1 MAQINPVFLNGKLVP
16 IEQASVSV
24 LDRGFIFGD
33 GVYELVPVYS
43 RVPFRLDEHL
53 TRLERSLG
61 EAKIRN
67 PYSRAQWRSNIYQ
80 VIDGQT
86 FDDQGVYFQVTRGVA
101 KRDHAFP
108 KSLEPTVF
116 MMSNPLVSPPQAQV
130 DKGGAA
136 VSATDNRWLRCDI
149 KSISLIGNCLL
160 RQMSAEAGAVETILF
175 RDGKLTEASASNV
188 FIVKRGVIHSPPK
201 SNLILPGIT
210 YDVVSELAR
219 ANNLPIEFRD
229 VGEAQVRAADEIW
242 VTSSSKEVL
251 AIVELDGKPV
261 GKAPLLETSF
271 LGVLKDQGISPGEK
285 LSRPQPALIFV
296 QQLALR
302 QIPYLQLAAA
312 RSGGQPFEIG

>member
-1 MAQINPVFLNGKLVP
+1 MAEVNPVFLNGKLLP

-80 VIDGQT
+80 VIDAQT

-116 MMSNPLVSPPQAQV
+116 MMANPLVSPPQAQV

-188 FIVKRGVIHSPPK
+188 FIVKRGVIQSPPK

-229 VGEAQVRAADEIW
+229 VSEGEVRAADEIW

-251 AIVELDGKPV
+251 AIVELDGKRVGDGRPGPV
-261 GKAPLLETSF
+261 FRRMHQLYQEFKQKVMRAGKRDAVS
-271 LGVLKDQGISPGEK
+271 
-285 LSRPQPALIFV
+285 A
-296 QQLALR
+296 
-302 QIPYLQLAAA
+302 
-312 RSGGQPFEIG
+312 